1 MDLSKFEDKPIESI
15 ADQAMENPAP
25 VGDEKELLTW
35 YKMFRP
41 QGRVISPAERLRTT
55 EVEVDPRT
63 RPIGSAESMGL
74 EHAYPSQKPDAATLD
89 EIRNM
94 KEQQGTFKGIMS
106 LAPWLAGVP
115 AIGAAGLLP
124 ATIGTVGSATA
135 LEAANRAVMGKE
147 TTPHEGVLGRGLA
160 GAGSWID
167 PRAESEMSE
176 PEAVLRDTLNSLTM
190 MGGPTATLK
199 GVKGLGKVPGAK
211 FVRGMV
217 DELTPQIVNKAT
229 GEVVNAVDYGWSKA
243 INYLS
248 TPEQSIFKGESLPQ
262 NLMTQIQKGGRAAR
276 EFMQPAV
283 ERLNPANASEVRK
296 AKAQGAI
303 LMAEAERIGSALA
316 RPEFTLKDKRD
327 FLRIGRGANMRGVS
341 DRVKSLVKESE
352 RNMEELG
359 IDPVILKAF
368 NEKKSKLYT
377 QMLEAPHNVLTSKHT
392 KQLMETIDASVPT
405 DAFFRPGKMRVAIH
419 NAVADPAVSE
429 AEKKLLIEL
438 YQLPATTPE
447 IALEAAHH
455 AQSAYLKSSL
465 LKLKDADSMV
475 SAVEKPG
482 YVRDTWG
489 YLGNK
494 GDLFMHRDLALEL
507 DSYHKIQ
514 NYSKGVFSK
523 YFTSPWKTMKII
535 LSPAAQI
542 RNSFTNWMLNDIGGL
557 PFYRVDI
564 YKEAV
569 HGMAKRDDR
578 WKDFAKLTGGG
589 GTFQHN
595 ELVNLAAQW
604 RYVEDFSDLALKGL
618 EKVSKYPKIA
628 YNANEQVFKFA
639 KYLHNLEK
647 GMGKVEAAA
656 DAVIPTF
663 NYSEITPAV
672 AFARTHFIPFATWTT
687 KVIPYTFEMAVKHP
701 IRVGKWYAFYEG
713 LQQYALQQT
722 GMSEEEWEDYKL
734 KWPAYMKRG
743 AYLLM
748 PWRDSRDRLNMV
760 DLTYMVPGV
769 GDMKEMINQGLW
781 DTVFQHPS
789 LTIPGDL
796 RSNTKFTGEPIYY
809 DWDSGWMKGYKS
821 FQHIWGSVAPS
832 WFNPWGGD
840 YKKYVNAMQAQP
852 GAMTMKQAIASQLG
866 AKMVP
871 LDDEKIYKLH
881 GAMQRVHL
889 AEMTTQM
896 KKELREAG
904 DDYEA
909 QTKVYDKYA
918 EIRKRFINESL
929 GIEGDEE

>member
-1 MDLSKFEDKPIESI
+1 MDLSKFEDEPIESI
-15 ADQAMENPAP
+15 ADQAMENPGPGLYASQSQGMVPNERIIAGQSEEDAP
-25 VGDEKELLTW
+25 MPGVMQKLGLGFIPRKAEDIRQTMWEKMGIAQPRT
-35 YKMFRP
+35 
-41 QGRVISPAERLRTT
+41 AE
-55 EVEVDPRT
+55 EVDKPTEASLLSKVAAMALPNIRDN
-63 RPIGSAESMGL
+63 AESL
-74 EHAYPSQKPDAATLD
+74 T
-89 EIRNM
+89 
-94 KEQQGTFKGIMS
+94 TKGVM
-106 LAPWLAGVP
+106 P
-115 AIGAAGLLP
+115 AI
-124 ATIGTVGSATA
+124 
-135 LEAANRAVMGKE
+135 
-147 TTPHEGVLGRGLA
+147 
-160 GAGSWID
+160 
-167 PRAESEMSE
+167 
-176 PEAVLRDTLNSLTM
+176 
-190 MGGPTATLK
+190 
-199 GVKGLGKVPGAK
+199 KGLGETVLKGMSEIPMGEAPEETVRKVSEGDPMTIGMLGLMGGGGRVVSPILKGGLKTLRKGA
-211 FVRGMV
+211 
-217 DELTPQIVNKAT
+217 ELLNTNPIAKKW
-229 GEVVNAVDYGWSKA
+229 GYAVDKGWSKT

-316 RPEFTLKDKRD
+316 SPEFTLKDKRD
-327 FLRIGRGANMRGVS
+327 FLRIGRGAGMRGVS
-341 DRVKSLVKESE
+341 DRVKNLVRESE
-352 RNMEELG
+352 RNMEDLG

-377 QMLEAPHNVLTSKHT
+377 QMLEAPHDVLTSKHT

-405 DAFFRPGKMRVAIH
+405 NAFFRPGKMRVAIH

-482 YVRDTWG
+482 YVKDVWG

-569 HGMAKRDDR
+569 HSMAKRDDR

-604 RYVEDFSDLALKGL
+604 RYVESFPDLALKGL

-647 GMGKVEAAA
+647 GMSKAEAAT

-713 LQQYALQQT
+713 LQQYALQQA
-722 GMSEEEWEDYKL
+722 GMSEEEWDDYKL
-734 KWPAYMKRG
+734 KWPAYMKHG
-743 AYLLM
+743 AYLLL

-769 GDMKEMINQGLW
+769 GDMKEMVNQGLW
-781 DTVFQHPS
+781 DTIFQHPS

-796 RSNTKFTGEPIYY
+796 RGNTKFTGEPIYY
-809 DWDSGWMKGYKS
+809 DWDSGLMKGYKS
-821 FQHIWGSVAPS
+821 FQHIWGSIAPS

-840 YKKYVNAMQAQP
+840 YKKYMNAMQAQP